1 MDRIAQEE
9 KSAVAEL
16 WTYVNVFSKL
26 GVIPAVDFLAVKKS
40 TRTKSVEV
48 STFTDDCESEETREQ
63 LAEQLEKLLIRQ
75 GVCQK
80 NKECDVRNIE
90 IQCGEVPSRK
100 RATRF
105 AITFKFDLV
114 SLIDDE
120 DDSDGGDDVAF
131 VNATRII
138 EEVFRDPK
146 TIGEA
151 LEVNGTAFIR
161 DNATAVVT
169 ISETRQTC
177 GRGQVLQDDGFCC
190 K

>member
-1 MDRIAQEE
+1 M
-9 KSAVAEL
+9 
-16 WTYVNVFSKL
+16 
-26 GVIPAVDFLAVKKS
+26 
-40 TRTKSVEV
+40 
-48 STFTDDCESEETREQ
+48 STFAEDCGSKKTQKQ
-63 LAEQLEKLLIRQ
+63 LLKQLKELLVSQ
-75 GVCQK
+75 GVCK
-80 NKECDVRNIE
+80 ENKKCKLDNVE